1 MRSPDHVQRRWTKVA
16 RGVARLVIVPTAL
29 ASLACQNGQEP
40 TVLRPNASAAT
51 SAGVGPSSN
60 AVILRGTIVTPTTVI
75 KHGYVGIVDGLIVS
89 VPDKPPEIDG
99 AISVNTESI
108 IAPGFVD
115 LHNHLAW
122 NVLPRWHPGR
132 LYSDQPEWADSPE
145 FKQERRP
152 IDRLG
157 GSSFCDMN
165 AWAELRALVGGT
177 TAMLATDPVPCIH
190 GLVRNLDWNSG
201 FYGTTELDRE
211 HLFNV
216 SGFRFPLPSD
226 VVGRAQFVGA
236 AQFFIANPFYTALA
250 LHLAE
255 GTDAL
260 AEEQFT
266 FVRSQ
271 GLLNSKAIL
280 IHGVPLSRADFDAM
294 AAAGTSLVWS
304 PRSNLELYGATADI
318 DAALDAGVTIALA
331 PDWALTGSSNVL
343 DELKVAARWNRDH
356 LAGRLGDRRL
366 LDMVTSVPA
375 RMAGVANQVGA
386 IRPGLRADLL
396 IVSGNEN
403 DALGAIIRADPADVQ
418 LVMIQGVPLFGERRF
433 MERFWTRSDL
443 EEIAFPNGSKTLASR
458 AAGIQVSDLAAR
470 LTAAL
475 QAEGTSL
482 APLTEA
488 NASANAGGHFARA
501 SLLRPE
507 PPCRSAAPFCF

>member
-1 MRSPDHVQRRWTKVA
+1 MRSPNDVQPRWTQVA
-16 RGVARLVIVPTAL
+16 RGVARIVIVPAAL

-40 TVLRPNASAAT
+40 TVLRPSASAAT
-51 SAGVGPSSN
+51 SVGAGPTGN
-60 AVILRGTIVTPTTVI
+60 AVILRGTIVTPTGVI
-75 KHGYVGIVDGLIVS
+75 KHGYVGIVNGLIVS
-89 VPDKPPEIDG
+89 VSDKAPEIDG

-115 LHNHLAW
+115 LHNHLVW

-145 FKQERRP
+145 FKLERGP

-216 SGFRFPLPSD
+216 SGFRFPLPSE
-226 VVGRAQFVGA
+226 VFERAQFVGA
-236 AQFFIANPFYTALA
+236 AQFFIANPFYTAIA

-266 FVRSQ
+266 FVQSQ
-271 GLLNSKAIL
+271 GLLNPKGIL
-280 IHGVPLSRADFDAM
+280 IHGVSLSRTDFDAM

-318 DAALDAGVTIALA
+318 GAALDAGVTIALA

-356 LAGRLGDRRL
+356 LAGRLGDRQL

-375 RMAGVANQVGA
+375 RMAGVADQVGA

-396 IVSGNEN
+396 IVDGDEN
-403 DALGAIIRADPADVQ
+403 DAIGAVIQANPADVQ
-418 LVMIQGVPLFGERRF
+418 LVMIQGVPMFGERKF
-433 MERFWTRSDL
+433 MERFWNRSDL
-443 EEIAFPNGSKTLASR
+443 EEIAFPSGPKTLASP

-470 LTAAL
+470 LTASL

-482 APLTEA
+482 AALVEFD
-488 NASANAGGHFARA
+488 GGKK
-501 SLLRPE
+501 
-507 PPCRSAAPFCF
+507 